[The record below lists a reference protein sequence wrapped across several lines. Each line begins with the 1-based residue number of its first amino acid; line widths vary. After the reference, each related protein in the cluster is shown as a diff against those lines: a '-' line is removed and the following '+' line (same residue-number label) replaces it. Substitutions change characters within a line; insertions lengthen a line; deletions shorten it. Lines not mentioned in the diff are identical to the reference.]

1 MYIQCKQE
9 SIIRIMF
16 SYFVLWALYYVALS
30 SKEECWQNG
39 NSNQLGSFI
48 FPWSWYAMILGKIKV
63 SVSNKSLRTRN
74 FMWKF
79 FVEVP
84 QKLPLLGKT
93 WSSVDIQCNW
103 IIIIVY
109 ITYYHLNSSHCT
121 CFCMKV
127 YCTQQLPVLIYMYT
141 SALRSSLET
150 SVPNPLTR
158 CHSCLE
164 SSSSDF
170 LHTIV
175 LVPHG

>member
-1 MYIQCKQE
+1 MNNRTIESSSSLFINECTCMYIQCKQE

-48 FPWSWYAMILGKIKV
+48 FPWSWYAMILGKIKL
-63 SVSNKSLRTRN
+63 SVSNRSLRTRN

-93 WSSVDIQCNW
+93 WKHRGRIQKDCG
-103 IIIIVY
+103 VKR
-109 ITYYHLNSSHCT
+109 HLLLLL
-121 CFCMKV
+121 F
-127 YCTQQLPVLIYMYT
+127 QQLAAVWSPMKIAV
-141 SALRSSLET
+141 
-150 SVPNPLTR
+150 
-158 CHSCLE
+158 
-164 SSSSDF
+164 
-170 LHTIV
+170 
-175 LVPHG
+175 